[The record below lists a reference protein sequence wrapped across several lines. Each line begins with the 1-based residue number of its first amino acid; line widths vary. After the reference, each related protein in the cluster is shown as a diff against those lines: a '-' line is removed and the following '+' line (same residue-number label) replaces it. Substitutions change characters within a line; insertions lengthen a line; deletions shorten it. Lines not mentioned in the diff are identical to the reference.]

1 MSSLPPAIPFSA
13 LGRRASPPTIAR
25 LMTLVLETPGLLSLA
40 AGFTDN
46 ATLPKAGVGGL
57 VAGLSLP
64 EANPEPLQ
72 YGTNQGRVGL
82 RRILGGRL
90 AALEPSLDPEQLAR
104 STLVTNGSQ
113 QALYLAV
120 QVLCDARDIVLV
132 DRPSYFV
139 FLEMLAGLGVQ
150 VRTLPTDSNDALEL
164 GATAALLEELRRT
177 GEAARVRAVYLVS
190 YFSNPTAQSLSL
202 ERKRG
207 LGVLLERHGL
217 RVPVLED
224 AAYRELYFSTPAD
237 APSVLSLP
245 EWASFPRLYLSTL
258 TKPFATGL
266 KVGFGIC
273 TDQTWLE
280 KMLHVKGHHDFG
292 TANFNQAVLEAALR
306 GGEYDRQLS
315 HVRTAYARKMEILHR
330 ALEENGLPA
339 LGWRWEKPGGGL
351 YLWLR
356 GPAHVD
362 TRLDGTLCRACLG
375 ERVIYVPGD
384 LCFGDAAPLNYA
396 RLSFGVLNE
405 DQLAEAARRFCRAVR
420 RST

>member
-1 MSSLPPAIPFSA
+1 
-13 LGRRASPPTIAR
+13 
-25 LMTLVLETPGLLSLA
+25 MTLVLETPGLLSLA

-57 VAGLSLP
+57 VAGLSSP

-82 RRILGGRL
+82 RRILAERL
-90 AALEPSLDPEQLAR
+90 AALEPSQDPEQLAR

-120 QVLCDARDIVLV
+120 QVLCDPGDIVLV

-139 FLEMLAGLGVQ
+139 FLEMLAGLGVE
-150 VRTLPTDSNDALEL
+150 VRTLPTDADDCLDLA
-164 GATAALLEELRRT
+164 ATDVLLQTLRRT
-177 GEAARVRAVYLVS
+177 GEASRVRAVYFVS
-190 YFSNPTAQSLSL
+190 YFSNPSARSLSL

-207 LGVLLERHGL
+207 LGALLARHAL

-224 AAYRELYFSTPAD
+224 AAYRELFFRAPAE

-273 TDQTWLE
+273 TDESWLQ

-292 TANFNQAVLEAALR
+292 TANFNQAVLEEALR
-306 GGEYDRQLS
+306 CGEYDRQLGQ
-315 HVRTAYARKMEILHR
+315 VRSAYARKMEVLHQ
-330 ALEENGLPA
+330 ALVENGLPA
-339 LGWRWEKPGGGL
+339 LGWHWEKPAGGL

-356 GPAHVD
+356 GPAQAD
-362 TRLDGTLCRACLG
+362 TRLEGALCRACLG
-375 ERVIYVPGD
+375 EGVIYVPGD
-384 LCFGDAAPLNYA
+384 LCFGDAAPRNYA
-396 RLSFGVLNE
+396 RLSFGVLDE
-405 DQLAEAARRFCRAVR
+405 PQLREAARRFCRAVQA
-420 RST
+420 SS